1 MMESIFKQALHRI
14 TFLFYQSG
22 ISRLFSE
29 GVQCF
34 AHILHIAQAA
44 CKVKQT
50 VDILGEETGILIFNQ
65 LEGQFQLAELLWQQ
79 RILFEERVQG
89 SIRIEDISVLIR
101 PIECAAAQ
109 ALQER
114 ERVLT
119 AQQARR

>member
-1 MMESIFKQALHRI
+1 M
-14 TFLFYQSG
+14 
-22 ISRLFSE
+22 
-29 GVQCF
+29 
-34 AHILHIAQAA
+34 
-44 CKVKQT
+44 KQT